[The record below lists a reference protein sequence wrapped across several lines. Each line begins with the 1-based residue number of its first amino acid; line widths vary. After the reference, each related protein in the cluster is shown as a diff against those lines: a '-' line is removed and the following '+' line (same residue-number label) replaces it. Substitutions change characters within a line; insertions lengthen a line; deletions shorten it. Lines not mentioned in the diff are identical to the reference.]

1 MSNDLVHIYEDK
13 CVKMLFSTKN
23 NMSKDHK
30 LHTYIF
36 LTHFMERYHVKKK
49 KFYLK
54 MPENLEL
61 VRYARLIH
69 FSSYNF

>member
-49 KFYLK
+49 KVLSK
-54 MPENLEL
+54 N
-61 VRYARLIH
+61 ARKFGTSKICA
-69 FSSYNF
+69 SYSFFFV